1 MKCRYCGYEMRLV
14 DVDKNFKG
22 NEDRY
27 YICDTCNSGCI
38 EEIRYNK
45 PFREIWHLEIDSF
58 VFDDIIDPSSFR
70 SPVRPLPAFVLD
82 KLKGGY

>member
-1 MKCRYCGYEMRLV
+1 M
-14 DVDKNFKG
+14 
-22 NEDRY
+22 
-27 YICDTCNSGCI
+27 CDTCNSGCI

-70 SPVRPLPAFVLD
+70 SPKQIQQNSYPHPYTSFLHVI
-82 KLKGGY
+82 